1 MFTLS
6 RRTLETRAS
15 SHRFLQGNAGQSQF
29 VMPRSI
35 THSNILVFPRFLS
48 LFSPSSKDP
57 PPTAP
62 PHPQLPSPAAEETKT
77 VCYQGHQGHQNHHH
91 RPPPHDTSRS
101 FAAPIPRKVR
111 GGGEGQVQPRR
122 GMVAVSATVLV
133 YGWTFLSVIKCALC
147 IDGRSFCF

>member
-48 LFSPSSKDP
+48 LLSPSSKDP

-77 VCYQGHQGHQNHHH
+77 VFHQGHQGHQNHQNHH

-122 GMVAVSATVLV
+122 GMVAVSATVPCV
-133 YGWTFLSVIKCALC
+133 SMDVVR
-147 IDGRSFCF
+147 RSYCC

>member
-1 MFTLS
+1 MFSLS

-15 SHRFLQGNAGQSQF
+15 SHRFLQGSVRNAS
-29 VMPRSI
+29 SI

-48 LFSPSSKDP
+48 LLSPSSKDP

-62 PHPQLPSPAAEETKT
+62 PHPQLPSPAFEETKT
-77 VCYQGHQGHQNHHH
+77 VCYQGHQGHHQNHH

-111 GGGEGQVQPRR
+111 SGGEGQVQPRR
-122 GMVAVSATVLV
+122 GMVAVSATVPCV
-133 YGWTFLSVIKCALC
+133 WV
-147 IDGRSFCF
+147 DVVRRSYCC